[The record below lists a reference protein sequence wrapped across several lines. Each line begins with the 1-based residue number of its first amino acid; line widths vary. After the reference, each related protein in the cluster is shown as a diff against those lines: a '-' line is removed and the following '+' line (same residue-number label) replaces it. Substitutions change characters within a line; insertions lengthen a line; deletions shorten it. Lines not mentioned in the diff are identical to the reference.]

1 MNTKSLNIFVYTFAI
16 IGLMSILSS
25 FNVQTENQQIHSTV
39 PESHVWEFYLAND
52 GTRAYS
58 LNKKSGEI
66 REINKA
72 NYTILDQARRQK

>member
-1 MNTKSLNIFVYTFAI
+1 MKNIKDITLSIFAI
-16 IGLMSILSS
+16 IGFVAILSS
-25 FNVQTENQQIHSTV
+25 FNNQSQQTHSTV

-72 NYTILDQARRQK
+72 NYTILDQAKRQK

>member
-1 MNTKSLNIFVYTFAI
+1 MQKQIEQYIENIKKDYVGFGRPQTKT
-16 IGLMSILSS
+16 
-25 FNVQTENQQIHSTV
+25 QQEVHGT

-72 NYTILDQARRQK
+72 NYTILDQAKRQK